1 MISATDVCI
10 VFTNPAHVIVHTLK
24 LGGEADYEHFAAKR
38 SLLATEG
45 GVSCFCMN
53 IWRCLL
59 TNNSNIARCSVLFA
73 AAKQFAAA
81 AVAVAVLNSS
91 STLLLLSSRS
101 NVQCSARQLQ
111 EQKQQCNAVLSSNT
125 QWKIMLSNSSRN
137 ARVGLNCATK
147 SRRCSCV
154 VLPSVMQPSVLCCW
168 SQLCYKVTQA
178 AVL

>member
-1 MISATDVCI
+1 MFVLFLQTL
-10 VFTNPAHVIVHTLK
+10 HVIVHTLK

-91 STLLLLSSRS
+91 STLLLLSSSS
-101 NVQCSARQLQ
+101 NVQCSAGQV
-111 EQKQQCNAVLSSNT
+111 AV
-125 QWKIMLSNSSRN
+125 
-137 ARVGLNCATK
+137 
-147 SRRCSCV
+147 
-154 VLPSVMQPSVLCCW
+154 CC
-168 SQLCYKVTQA
+168 K
-178 AVL
+178 